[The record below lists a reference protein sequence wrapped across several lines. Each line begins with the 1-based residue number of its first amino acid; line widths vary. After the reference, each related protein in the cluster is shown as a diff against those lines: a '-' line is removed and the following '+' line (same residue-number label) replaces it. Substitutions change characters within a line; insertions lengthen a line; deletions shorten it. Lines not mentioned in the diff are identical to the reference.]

1 MRHKIGIC
9 SSDRG
14 VYFGLVGLSMCIA
27 LANKPSRGN
36 LELLRSPEIRFIF
49 INQGRSKPLET
60 GGRGGGA
67 TSERRM
73 RKPSRGVR
81 GKL

>member
-1 MRHKIGIC
+1 
-9 SSDRG
+9 
-14 VYFGLVGLSMCIA
+14 MCIA

-60 GGRGGGA
+60 GGRGGG
-67 TSERRM
+67 
-73 RKPSRGVR
+73 GQ
-81 GKL
+81 